1 MKNIMKY
8 LLLFVVV
15 LAFLTACS
23 QEKKNSVPEKL
34 QEDIDAQY
42 IGDRTGSGLHI
53 EPLDEYN
60 KYLKTMPK
68 LDYFVP
74 YEQFSEIGEFE
85 SFVCLT
91 DARYDDYSKCFYDL
105 WDENG
110 IYLGLYVYWAEKHP
124 RENKTTVSEVD
135 NLSDLRQID
144 AKGEHVVYY
153 DLEGI
158 WYKYIDGELLSISWC
173 TDKSVFIL
181 MSETGFLTG
190 EELDP
195 NSFVA
200 KIVNQETAVSTI
212 AEFNRKVSD

>member
-8 LLLFVVV
+8 LLLFTVI

-23 QEKKNSVPEKL
+23 QGKQNSAPEKP
-34 QEDIDAQY
+34 QENIDAQY
-42 IGDRTGSGLHI
+42 IGDRPGLHI

-60 KYLKTMPK
+60 KHLKTMPK

-91 DARYDDYSKCFYDL
+91 DARYDDYSKCFYNL
-105 WDENG
+105 WDEND
-110 IYLGLYVYWAEKHP
+110 IRLGLYVYWVERHP
-124 RENKTTVSEVD
+124 RENEITVSKVD
-135 NLSDLRQID
+135 NPSDMRQID
-144 AKGEHVVYY
+144 AKGERVVIY
-153 DLEGI
+153 DLGGI
-158 WYKYIDGELLSISWC
+158 WYRYINGDLLSISWC

-181 MSETGFLTG
+181 MSEPGFLTG